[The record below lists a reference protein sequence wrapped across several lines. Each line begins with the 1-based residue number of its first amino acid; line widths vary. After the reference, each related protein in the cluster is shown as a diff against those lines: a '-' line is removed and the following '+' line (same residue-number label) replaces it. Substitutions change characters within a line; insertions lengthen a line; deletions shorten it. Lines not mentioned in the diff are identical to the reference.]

1 MAGASWVSWKI
12 DVVASEFVHRVR
24 CVSAQTVA
32 KVLPL
37 RTLWLSILDSPRP
50 GRIHLHPRE
59 RASVMTDLT
68 SVSLP
73 QFTGVLVE
81 GVRERPLLNWA
92 FFDEWSRL
100 RLHDQ
105 SRAIAGRDRRLACR
119 STSMCS
125 SFTGTILEPWRFQ
138 LQLFA

>member
-50 GRIHLHPRE
+50 GHLHLHPRE
-59 RASVMTDLT
+59 CASVMTDLT

-73 QFTGVLVE
+73 QFTGILVE
-81 GVRERPLLNWA
+81 GVRERPLLSWA
-92 FFDEWSRL
+92 FFDEWSCL